1 MSTVH
6 QFPVQRNQPPAA
18 PEEVADARGVAIDAA
33 VGADASFEAREAAAL
48 ALTNEATRLFLERE
62 LLAIADGHG
71 THVEG
76 DGVIY
81 QRHEPGIVRY
91 FTLCGAVDIER
102 WTDREMGVRNGPTL
116 VPLDLAAGLVER
128 TTPARGVRIALG
140 DAKDHMR
147 SCAEDMTAD
156 HRCPPSRSTLER
168 VATAIGTA
176 ATRVAPRIE
185 PRLRRAERV
194 PDGAVAISLGLART
208 SVPMEEDVPA
218 GETPA
223 TRRKTRQTPYTRT
236 KPAPVNVNYRM
247 AYVGTISFHDAD
259 GTALATR
266 RYTAAAHES
275 PTDRLVRPMMA
286 DLRHAL
292 RQVPALAVGVIQDGA
307 PELWNLL
314 RPALLAEPLVTAC
327 YEAIDRYHLTERLA
341 DVLRYGEPDASTRRA
356 RLSRWNESL
365 DGTDHAIYRI
375 RAGVRDRSADA
386 LARSDRRLLEQL
398 APHLTYLENN
408 ADLMHDA
415 RLRAVGLPVGSGV
428 TEGACKSVIKMR
440 TNGSS
445 QRWRPTGLE
454 AVLTLRSMH
463 MSDRLPRFWANFA
476 RGGSHPVRVAPRLI
490 QTLWVCPAAVRRV
503 RVIPSAASPRP
514 GPGTMVGMS
523 LGSVAEPAATVGAS
537 RGSPGGTWVGASSE
551 TGTRVPPAPSQPG
564 QKPSDRPS
572 SRPQR
577 GQIIGYSSAQM
588 FFDYHRIDAGGQAE
602 STNGSAIWT
611 AVH

>member
-1 MSTVH
+1 M
-6 QFPVQRNQPPAA
+6 
-18 PEEVADARGVAIDAA
+18 
-33 VGADASFEAREAAAL
+33 
-48 ALTNEATRLFLERE
+48 
-62 LLAIADGHG
+62 
-71 THVEG
+71 
-76 DGVIY
+76 
-81 QRHEPGIVRY
+81 
-91 FTLCGAVDIER
+91 
-102 WTDREMGVRNGPTL
+102 
-116 VPLDLAAGLVER
+116 
-128 TTPARGVRIALG
+128 
-140 DAKDHMR
+140 
-147 SCAEDMTAD
+147 
-156 HRCPPSRSTLER
+156 
-168 VATAIGTA
+168 
-176 ATRVAPRIE
+176 
-185 PRLRRAERV
+185 
-194 PDGAVAISLGLART
+194 
-208 SVPMEEDVPA
+208 
-218 GETPA
+218 
-223 TRRKTRQTPYTRT
+223 
-236 KPAPVNVNYRM
+236 NVNYRM

-375 RAGVRDRSADA
+375 RAWVRDRYADA

-398 APHLTYLENN
+398 VPHLTYLENN
-408 ADLMHDA
+408 ADLMHYA

-476 RGGSHPVRVAPRLI
+476 RGYRKEV
-490 QTLWVCPAAVRRV
+490 TLCA
-503 RVIPSAASPRP
+503 
-514 GPGTMVGMS
+514 
-523 LGSVAEPAATVGAS
+523 
-537 RGSPGGTWVGASSE
+537 
-551 TGTRVPPAPSQPG
+551 
-564 QKPSDRPS
+564 
-572 SRPQR
+572 
-577 GQIIGYSSAQM
+577 
-588 FFDYHRIDAGGQAE
+588 
-602 STNGSAIWT
+602 
-611 AVH
+611 

>member
-18 PEEVADARGVAIDAA
+18 PEEVADALGVAIDAA

-71 THVEG
+71 THVEV

-102 WTDREMGVRNGPTL
+102 WTYREMGVRNGPTL
-116 VPLDLAAGLVER
+116 VPLDLDAGLVER
-128 TTPARGVRIALG
+128 TTPALGFRIALG
-140 DAKDHMR
+140 YAKDHMR
-147 SCAEDMTAD
+147 SLRGGYDGRPPMSALAQHAGTGGQGHRDRGHAGGASHRTAPAAGGAGAGRRRRHLTGPRPHVGAHGGGRPGRRD
-156 HRCPPSRSTLER
+156 ARDR
-168 VATAIGTA
+168 VA
-176 ATRVAPRIE
+176 
-185 PRLRRAERV
+185 RRGIR
-194 PDGAVAISLGLART
+194 PTHAR
-208 SVPMEEDVPA
+208 SQP
-218 GETPA
+218 
-223 TRRKTRQTPYTRT
+223 
-236 KPAPVNVNYRM
+236 PVNVNYRM

-375 RAGVRDRSADA
+375 RAWVRDRYADA

-408 ADLMHDA
+408 ADLMHYA

-476 RGGSHPVRVAPRLI
+476 RGDRKEV
-490 QTLWVCPAAVRRV
+490 TLCA
-503 RVIPSAASPRP
+503 
-514 GPGTMVGMS
+514 
-523 LGSVAEPAATVGAS
+523 
-537 RGSPGGTWVGASSE
+537 
-551 TGTRVPPAPSQPG
+551 
-564 QKPSDRPS
+564 
-572 SRPQR
+572 
-577 GQIIGYSSAQM
+577 
-588 FFDYHRIDAGGQAE
+588 
-602 STNGSAIWT
+602 
-611 AVH
+611 